1 MINNVIVSVILSV
14 NMLSLV
20 TLSVILLNVITL
32 SFIILSVI
40 ILRAIMLTAV
50 VPNVKAPQKHLE
62 KKENSLNDEQSLT
75 DVNGGKLSNKL
86 GRRHRGRINNSSFL
100 T

>member
-1 MINNVIVSVILSV
+1 
-14 NMLSLV
+14 
-20 TLSVILLNVITL
+20 
-32 SFIILSVI
+32 
-40 ILRAIMLTAV
+40 MLTAV